1 MRTNTLVYSVSAVLL
16 CLNSLPCRRFFTA
29 YQCRTATSNGKVVI
43 IGPLHIFIKFC
54 RLNPPKQL
62 QLQVRQLHS
71 DPLDRSDC
79 PDFRSARPEISSLGL
94 FRSVRMRLL
103 NAPWPWDMSDV
114 IEMMMADGITARAAA
129 GTRVIYYPGNFL
141 LPETTRVPEINM
153 L

>member
-1 MRTNTLVYSVSAVLL
+1 MPPLFHSVPVPYHNIKWESCHNWSSAYFHQILQ
-16 CLNSLPCRRFFTA
+16 TE
-29 YQCRTATSNGKVVI
+29 
-43 IGPLHIFIKFC
+43 
-54 RLNPPKQL
+54 PPKQL

-129 GTRVIYYPGNFL
+129 GTRVIHYPGNFL
-141 LPETTRVPEINM
+141 LPETTRYPKLLCYECA
-153 L
+153 

>member
-16 CLNSLPCRRFFTA
+16 CLNSLCRRFFTA

-54 RLNPPKQL
+54 RLNPPPKQL

-114 IEMMMADGITARAAA
+114 IEMMMADGNTARAAA
-129 GTRVIYYPGNFL
+129 GTRVPNGYPGNS
-141 LPETTRVPEINM
+141 LPG
-153 L
+153 

>member
-1 MRTNTLVYSVSAVLL
+1 MPPLFHSVPVPNRNIKWESCHNWSSAYFHQILQ
-16 CLNSLPCRRFFTA
+16 TE
-29 YQCRTATSNGKVVI
+29 
-43 IGPLHIFIKFC
+43 
-54 RLNPPKQL
+54 PPKQL

-79 PDFRSARPEISSLGL
+79 PDFRSARPEISSLPSESLGL

-129 GTRVIYYPGNFL
+129 GTRVIHYPGNFL
-141 LPETTRVPEINM
+141 LPETTRYPKLLCYECA
-153 L
+153 